1 MELKDYLSVLV
12 KRGWIIILVA
22 VITAS
27 SAFIFSKL
35 QTVVYRSSIQLNVIP
50 ARLDWGLQQTIK
62 NLMRNYSGEI
72 KSRTTAQKVINRQQL
87 DLSIDDML
95 AMMTV
100 SPIESEFLMQID
112 IDDIDPERA
121 QLIAQ
126 TAAEIFVEDKRVAM
140 LEQDKADRVDVTIR
154 DNAAPAQVF
163 WPKTTLLVLA
173 GGLFGLLAGALVVF
187 GLEWLARDIIRDSR
201 DIERYSGLTV
211 LGSIP
216 ATASSR
222 SKSRWPAPQ
231 A

>member
-1 MELKDYLSVLV
+1 VELKDYLSVLV

-27 SAFIFSKL
+27 SAFIFSKV

-87 DLSIDDML
+87 DLSIDDIL

-100 SPIESEFLMQID
+100 SPIESDFLMQID

-140 LEQDKADRVDVTIR
+140 LEQDKRDRVDVTIR
-154 DNAAPAQVF
+154 DNAAPARVF
-163 WPKTTLLVLA
+163 W
-173 GGLFGLLAGALVVF
+173 
-187 GLEWLARDIIRDSR
+187 LEWLARDIIRDSR